1 MYTATYCTHLEI
13 FGTSHLRMVAP
24 AQLADIIGAD
34 GFTIVL
40 VCVTSDGAD
49 QQPQLCEVLTTGS
62 V

>member
-1 MYTATYCTHLEI
+1 
-13 FGTSHLRMVAP
+13 MVAP